1 MSAEEE
7 EALRQMQEE
16 SGAHLPDR
24 RSEGDPEWMANGAQ
38 IELFGLQAA
47 KALNGQRAEIIG
59 FDDEVRRYRVR
70 LHDDGA
76 VKVVAKKNLRLLPP
90 PQPQA
95 ETAVQAYGN
104 GASDSRGSLQLGPQS
119 RPAPPT
125 RDVVG
130 RTTQRVEQEIAV
142 MVQRCQARARGGAA
156 EANTDICDAFLR
168 INTSVEIFEEVL
180 KMYQTENGNDEE
192 LSAAGAATLE
202 RYEACV
208 ELYYSVRTWTEMAQ
222 DEWNLTQHSIRKHG
236 LLGTLKNEAFEV
248 GKDVVD
254 LSGQAG
260 DVIRTSSQT
269 VPHLVRSATTTVGT
283 VVQTGTTIAA
293 TTAGGFAERSQR
305 HATTMLEDQVLGP
318 VKRAWHLLLTAF
330 LLCFLIPLF
339 GLRTYAPLNSVVS
352 NLGLVYAMV
361 MVCCPPRGVQ
371 RRATKAGLLLLYPLL
386 TVALP
391 LSLHY
396 WATHPSLLPAGGP
409 SWPSLPTPPWAPLA
423 EQPPSQELN
432 GRADEKGASTEGDS
446 RESARKGRKEA
457 PSAAP
462 VTPTTSQL
470 SQDNWGTF
478 AARWLSDRWRGVP
491 LNPSGSRSAKA
502 AQAFAVPR
510 AAAAVNARNLRRRVP
525 RPRAEQLQIHDSV
538 RAGGLEM

>member
-1 MSAEEE
+1 MTSGSQMSAEEE

-156 EANTDICDAFLR
+156 EADTDICDAFLR

-180 KMYQTENGNDEE
+180 KMYQTENGNDEDRSKAWLTQFPRDRSLAPDCIGMYLTWMVYIVHE
-192 LSAAGAATLE
+192 IADVVRYFAHQSRSA
-202 RYEACV
+202 
-208 ELYYSVRTWTEMAQ
+208 WQQ

-236 LLGTLKNEAFEV
+236 LLGTLKNEAFEAPTVALIAAVASFVIAARVPDCKLQQLAKTWLILV
-248 GKDVVD
+248 GKPVPLWNPFNPFGPGISVHIVRNVVAI
-254 LSGQAG
+254 S
-260 DVIRTSSQT
+260 
-269 VPHLVRSATTTVGT
+269 
-283 VVQTGTTIAA
+283 
-293 TTAGGFAERSQR
+293 
-305 HATTMLEDQVLGP
+305 
-318 VKRAWHLLLTAF
+318 
-330 LLCFLIPLF
+330 
-339 GLRTYAPLNSVVS
+339 GLRIFSAPCQVGLARFAAMLGLRLPQGLQKFVGDFIASIGAAIFSAPLNQLYNFVVTS
-352 NLGLVYAMV
+352 PETFSEA
-361 MVCCPPRGVQ
+361 GVQ
-371 RRATKAGLLLLYPLL
+371 LKAGVCYLGGIYF
-386 TVALP
+386 TR
-391 LSLHY
+391 SL
-396 WATHPSLLPAGGP
+396 
-409 SWPSLPTPPWAPLA
+409 
-423 EQPPSQELN
+423 
-432 GRADEKGASTEGDS
+432 DGA
-446 RESARKGRKEA
+446 
-457 PSAAP
+457 
-462 VTPTTSQL
+462 
-470 SQDNWGTF
+470 
-478 AARWLSDRWRGVP
+478 
-491 LNPSGSRSAKA
+491 
-502 AQAFAVPR
+502 
-510 AAAAVNARNLRRRVP
+510 
-525 RPRAEQLQIHDSV
+525 I
-538 RAGGLEM
+538 